1 MARTSRLTAF
11 CAAGVCWVRLLFWGQ
26 VFLGVTD
33 ETGTGAGT
41 LQPRPGKPSLL
52 TSVSC
57 PTCHRHLFLHMGV
70 TTGGRPRRNQWS
82 TWTPPYAGTTG
93 YTSERAGVP
102 KFDHDEFWATATRWA
117 QSGVHVFVSEF
128 NAPEGWTPIW
138 ERERSVGVGG
148 FQNAGYTKKTD
159 KLFVYGK
166 GYK

>member
-1 MARTSRLTAF
+1 MPYNREPASVRSNSVISVCPGFPVSGIKRSHPSGETKKRLATYQNTLRTLPTAPF
-11 CAAGVCWVRLLFWGQ
+11 FGQ
-26 VFLGVTD
+26 GDYEEWWPLRG
-33 ETGTGAGT
+33 
-41 LQPRPGKPSLL
+41 
-52 TSVSC
+52 SVVY
-57 PTCHRHLFLHMGV
+57 LD
-70 TTGGRPRRNQWS
+70 
-82 TWTPPYAGTTG
+82 PPYAGTTG
-93 YTSERAGVP
+93 YTSERAGIP

-128 NAPEGWTPIW
+128 NTPEGWTPIW